1 VRKVVVSEY
10 LTLDGVMEDPGGGEK
25 SPHGGWS
32 FPYWNEEAAQF
43 KHDELFA
50 SDALLLGRVT
60 YQGFAAAWPSVR
72 DESGFAERMNSLPK
86 FVVSK
91 TLQNLEWNN
100 SHLLVGNIA
109 EDVAYLKDQPGQDI
123 LVAGSAQLVALL
135 MQHGLVDEYR
145 FLVHP
150 VILGT
155 GKRLFGVGLG
165 SVTLS
170 LRDSRTF
177 ASGIALLI
185 YQPQPGA

>member
-1 VRKVVVSEY
+1 
-10 LTLDGVMEDPGGGEK
+10 
-25 SPHGGWS
+25 
-32 FPYWNEEAAQF
+32 
-43 KHDELFA
+43 
-50 SDALLLGRVT
+50 
-60 YQGFAAAWPSVR
+60 
-72 DESGFAERMNSLPK
+72 MNSLPK
-86 FVVSK
+86 FVVSS

-109 EDVAYLKDQPGQDI
+109 ADVAYLKEQPGQDI

-150 VILGT
+150 VIIGA
-155 GKRLFGVGLG
+155 GKRLFGEGVG

-177 ASGIALLI
+177 ASDIVLLI